1 MITTLSLMEEAAN
14 CSNISLIPA
23 SGRKIIIFYCFYQW
37 FHLYQGVGCSMDRD
51 FFFLSYV
58 MAAIPVQLLICGSYN
73 YFRYWYKI
81 IINHKTA
88 PHACLCLFLSPGVS
102 EFGHVSFRKR
112 KKKCIMWLDRPEWE
126 QGGES
131 HPSLQVPPASP
142 PTRIVRK

>member
-23 SGRKIIIFYCFYQW
+23 SGRKIIIFYSFYQW
-37 FHLYQGVGCSMDRD
+37 FHLYQGVWCSLDRD
-51 FFFLSYV
+51 FYFLSYV

-73 YFRYWYKI
+73 YFQYWYKI

-88 PHACLCLFLSPGVS
+88 PHACRCLFLSAGVL

-112 KKKCIMWLDRPEWE
+112 KKMYHVARLSRMGAGRRASLTPP
-126 QGGES
+126 G
-131 HPSLQVPPASP
+131 PSCFSADQN
-142 PTRIVRK
+142 RG